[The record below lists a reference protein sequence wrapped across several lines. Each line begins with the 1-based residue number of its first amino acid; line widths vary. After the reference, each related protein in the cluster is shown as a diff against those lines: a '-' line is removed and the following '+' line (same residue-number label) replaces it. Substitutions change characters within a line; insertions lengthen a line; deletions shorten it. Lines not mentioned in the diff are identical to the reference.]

1 MLMILTCYTIHL
13 LGLKILSFLYRGVP
27 VQVRPEAPKSFN
39 GLDQFNSTNVVIPT
53 SIKFMSKVIKIIGGP
68 NGSGKTTFAET
79 FFAKSK
85 QPIQF
90 LNPDLI
96 AAGFGPADPEKASFQ
111 AGRVLL
117 AEIKDKIQKGHSF
130 AFESTLSGLTYASII
145 KEAKKQGYEIIIYF
159 VFLNKVSLNI
169 SRIKKRVEQGGH
181 HIPTKTVRRRHLRCF
196 ENFWNIYRLL
206 SDEWIILD
214 NSKIKP
220 KLIQKSRLFNKMSER
235 EQTQFSK
242 KAVKGF
248 S

>member
-1 MLMILTCYTIHL
+1 M
-13 LGLKILSFLYRGVP
+13 
-27 VQVRPEAPKSFN
+27 
-39 GLDQFNSTNVVIPT
+39 D
-53 SIKFMSKVIKIIGGP
+53 KVIKIIAGP

-79 FFAKSK
+79 FLVKSK

-117 AEIKDKIQKGHSF
+117 AEIKDKIQKGDSF

-145 KEAKKQGYEIIIYF
+145 KEAKRQGYKIIIYF

-181 HIPTKTVRRRHLRCF
+181 HIPTNTVRRRHLRCF
-196 ENFWNIYRLL
+196 ENFWTIYRLL
-206 SDEWIILD
+206 SDEWTILD
-214 NSKIKP
+214 NSKAKP
-220 KLIQKSRLFNKMSER
+220 QLIQKSELFNKMSKD
-235 EQTQFSK
+235 EQIQFSK

>member
-1 MLMILTCYTIHL
+1 M
-13 LGLKILSFLYRGVP
+13 KK
-27 VQVRPEAPKSFN
+27 E
-39 GLDQFNSTNVVIPT
+39 
-53 SIKFMSKVIKIIGGP
+53 IKIIAGP

-79 FFAKSK
+79 FLAKSK

-117 AEIKDKIQKGHSF
+117 TEIKDKIRKGDSF

-145 KEAKKQGYEIIIYF
+145 KEAKRQGYKITIYF

-169 SRIKKRVEQGGH
+169 SRIKKRVQQGGH
-181 HIPTKTVRRRHLRCF
+181 HIPTITVRRRHLRCF

-206 SDEWIILD
+206 ADEWVILD

-220 KLIQKSRLFNKMSER
+220 KLIQKSESFVKLPLN
-235 EQTQFSK
+235 EQVQFSNK
-242 KAVKGF
+242 VAKGF
-248 S
+248 L